1 MPTMKLN
8 HLNVY
13 VSDRTQLMTHKPK
26 VVSNAALHRHVSQ
39 QSPAPS
45 RSGMHL
51 VH

>member
-26 VVSNAALHRHVSQ
+26 VVSNAALHPHDRGCTSFTDRHYKTHQ
-39 QSPAPS
+39 
-45 RSGMHL
+45 
-51 VH
+51 